1 MTCDPSYYKHTQRL
15 FLLLYE
21 KGLAYQADATV
32 NWDPVDR
39 TVLANEQVNVNGF
52 SWRSGAKVEQIQL
65 KQWFL
70 KITGYADALYNDLA
84 KLSQSNN
91 WPERVVAMQKNWLGP
106 SMGTRITFEIEAG
119 ESTNVDLN
127 RQHVDVFTTRADT
140 LFGARYLAL
149 SLNHPIVLA
158 AADKDPE
165 LRAFIDS
172 ASSLSPDSK
181 AGYLLKEIKSYNPAR
196 NLRDLPAFPG
206 QQHRAY
212 LYQPLRVF
220 AAPYVVDA
228 CGTGAV
234 MGVPAHDIRDHA
246 FWRQNVGD
254 ELIPSVIARPE
265 AGDTVPPIAKVK
277 FLAPG
282 SNDKPFVEKGIL
294 NALCGPY
301 AGMKS
306 DEAIQALPSRIARA
320 KSTKSWRL
328 RDWLIS
334 RQRYWGAPIPI
345 IHCNS
350 CGAIPVPVEDL
361 PVELPSLEP
370 GQFQGRTGNAL
381 KHLPD
386 WVNAECPK
394 CHKPAK
400 RETDTMDTFMDSSW
414 YFFRFVDPNNPSQPF
429 SKEKANQLM
438 PVDYY
443 VGGVEHAI
451 LHLLYARFMT
461 KFLTD
466 SGLWDAH
473 GPAEPFG
480 KLITQGMVHGKTY
493 SDPSNGRFLRPEEV
507 DLSNPQAP
515 KIQATGVR
523 PNVSFEKMSKSKY
536 NGVDPAGCISK
547 YGADATRAHMLFQ
560 APESEVLEWDE
571 ERIVGITRWL
581 AKTWR
586 VAHTANRICPPGRL
600 RESWARKAERDYG
613 QAEKELLLATK
624 ECIESVT
631 AKLSGAEGFNTVV
644 SDLIKLTN
652 ALEDA
657 PVGALRNSS
666 SPEEVNEVH
675 PSVYL
680 FCTEALLRMM
690 APVTPA
696 FADETWELLHQDG
709 KLHFTDS
716 ESVYSPGKSSIM
728 DSDWPD
734 PQAMADG
741 SIGSRSQTVVVQVN
755 GRRKF
760 ESAIPAPKPELLAKG
775 HETELKQYVLDH
787 VFKRTSEGTRF
798 LADPRNASIMD
809 DSQTIVVAAN
819 GKIVNFVL
827 PKAKKCR

>member
-15 FLLLYE
+15 FLMLYE

-39 TVLANEQVNVNGF
+39 TVLANEQVDVNGF

-70 KITGYADALYNDLA
+70 KITEYAEALYNDLA
-84 KLSQSNN
+84 ILSQSNH
-91 WPERVVAMQKNWLGP
+91 WPERVIAMQKNWLGP
-106 SMGTRITFEIEAG
+106 SMGTLITFEIETDDPTVVNPNHRHI
-119 ESTNVDLN
+119 E
-127 RQHVDVFTTRADT
+127 VFTTRADT
-140 LFGARYLAL
+140 LFGVRYLAL
-149 SLNHPIVLA
+149 SLNHPVVLA
-158 AADKDPE
+158 TADKDPQ

-172 ASSLSPDSK
+172 ASSLSQDSK
-181 AGYLLKEIKSYNPAR
+181 TGYLLKGIRSYNPAR
-196 NLRDLPAFPG
+196 YLRDLPAFPG
-206 QQHRAY
+206 QQHRKY

-220 AAPYVVDA
+220 AAPYVVDTY
-228 CGTGAV
+228 GTGAV

-246 FWRQNVGD
+246 FWRQNVGN
-254 ELIPSVIARPE
+254 ELIPSVIAQYE
-265 AGDTVPPIAKVK
+265 AADTVPPIAKVR

-282 SNDKPFVEKGIL
+282 NNDKPFVEKGIL

-306 DEAIQALPSRIARA
+306 DEAIQGLPSRITSA
-320 KSTKSWRL
+320 KSTVSWRL

-350 CGAIPVPVEDL
+350 CGAVPVPVEDL

-370 GQFQGRTGNAL
+370 GQFYGRSGNAL
-381 KHLPD
+381 EHMSD
-386 WVNAECPK
+386 WVNVECPK
-394 CHKPAK
+394 CHSPAK

-414 YFFRFVDPNNPSQPF
+414 YFFRFIDPNNPNQLV
-429 SKEKANQLM
+429 SKERGNRFM

-451 LHLLYARFMT
+451 LHLLYARFIT
-461 KFLTD
+461 KFLAD
-466 SGLWDAH
+466 SELWDAH
-473 GPAEPFG
+473 GPAEPFK

-493 SDPSNGRFLRPEEV
+493 SDPSTGRFLSPEEV
-507 DLSNPQAP
+507 DFSEPQTP
-515 KIQATGVR
+515 KIRATGIR
-523 PNVSFEKMSKSKY
+523 PHVSFEKMSKSKY

-547 YGADATRAHMLFQ
+547 YGADATRAHILFQ

-586 VAHTANRICPPGRL
+586 VAHTANRICPPGKL
-600 RESWARKAERDYG
+600 REKWTRKTEEDYDRL
-613 QAEKELLLATK
+613 EKELLLATK
-624 ECIESVT
+624 DAIESVT
-631 AKLSGAEGFNTVV
+631 AKLSAAEGFNTVV

-652 ALEDA
+652 SLEDA
-657 PVGALRNSS
+657 PVAAPYDRSS
-666 SPEEVNEVH
+666 LEEANRVH
-675 PSVYL
+675 PSIFF

-690 APVTPA
+690 APLTPA
-696 FADETWELLHQDG
+696 FAEEVWEMLHQDG
-709 KLHFTDS
+709 KRHFTDI
-716 ESVYSPGKSSIM
+716 ESVYTTGKSSIM

-734 PQAMADG
+734 PKAIADA
-741 SIGSRSQTVVVQVN
+741 SVGSRSQVVIVQVN

-760 ESAIPAPKPELLAKG
+760 ESAIPTPQPGFLVKGREKELQ
-775 HETELKQYVLDH
+775 QYVLDQ
-787 VFKRTSEGTRF
+787 VFKRTSEGTKF
-798 LADPRNASIMD
+798 LADPQNAGIMD
-809 DSQTIVVAAN
+809 NSKTIIVAAQ
-819 GKIVNFVL
+819 GKIINFVL
-827 PKAKKCR
+827 PKVNKG